1 MTKRELWE
9 KAKMLPLLPGVYI
22 IRDKTGEII
31 YIGKAK
37 RLRTRVS
44 QYFREGVPHDAKV
57 TKMIQNAFEF
67 DVIVTQSEFEALV
80 LECSQIKQHKPKYNI
95 LLKDDKGYSY
105 VKVTREAY
113 PRISAAL
120 QKDDDN
126 ADYIG
131 PYTSSFAV
139 REMVET
145 ACNVFRLPRCS
156 KKFPQD
162 IGKGRPCLNA
172 HIGRCM
178 AVCSGKISRE
188 DYNEAVQSAVHMIRR
203 GQGEILKL
211 LRERMADAA
220 ERLDFERAALI
231 RDQIAAIEKVSRGQ
245 KVVRSEVDEQD
256 VVAFAGTASAVCAAI
271 LRFREGRLVDKREF
285 LFHDTQDIPALREE
299 FLPRYYLE
307 DNEFIP
313 KSIAVDELP
322 AGSGELARLLGETRG
337 SKVRLYVPQR
347 GDTARLVEMARTNAV
362 ERLARES
369 GRYAREQKHLD
380 ELAAL
385 LGLKEPPR
393 IIESYDISNWGD
405 GTSVAGM
412 VVFEDGKPKKAGYRR
427 FKMNT
432 VAGTD
437 DYASM
442 AETLARR
449 AAEYEKG
456 AKGQFGIKP
465 DLLLIDGGRGQVS
478 AVQAALAGT
487 QLADVPM
494 FGMVKDDK
502 HRTRAIARDGGEI
515 AINSSR
521 QAFTLV
527 SQIQDEVH
535 RFAIGYHRQT
545 RKRTAL
551 SSSLTSIPG
560 IGPSRAKALLKSFKT
575 IKNIAQAELKE
586 LEQAPSMNQPAAQAV
601 YDYFHPASVPG
612 EETGKIERKNE
623 KN

>member
-9 KAKMLPLLPGVYI
+9 KAKMLPLVQVVYI
-22 IRDKTGEII
+22 LRDKTGEII

-385 LGLKEPPR
+385 LGLKEPPK

-412 VVFEDGKPKKAGYRR
+412 VVFENGRPLKAGYRK
-427 FKMNT
+427 FKIKT
-432 VAGTD
+432 VDGQD

-442 AETLARR
+442 QEVLTRR
-449 AAEYEKG
+449 MDEYEAHKG
-456 AKGQFGIKP
+456 EDKGFGTLP
-465 DLLLIDGGRGQVS
+465 DLILLDGGKGHVA
-478 AVQAALAGT
+478 AVKPVVDRYGY
-487 QLADVPM
+487 DIPV
-494 FGMVKDDK
+494 FGMVKDSH
-502 HRTRAIARDGGEI
+502 HRTRAIALNGGEI
-515 AINSSR
+515 AIQSKRS
-521 QAFTLV
+521 AFTLV
-527 SQIQDEVH
+527 SSIQEEVH
-535 RFAIGYHRQT
+535 RYAIAFHRQQRSKNGLGT
-545 RKRTAL
+545 T
-551 SSSLTSIPG
+551 LTKIPG
-560 IGPSRAKALLKSFKT
+560 IGETRARLLLRHFGSLRAVREADMETLASVKGMT
-575 IKNIAQAELKE
+575 R
-586 LEQAPSMNQPAAQAV
+586 PAAEAIV
-601 YDYFHPASVPG
+601 RYFEQQDA
-612 EETGKIERKNE
+612 EDGKDGWNRNTV
-623 KN
+623 